1 MRKNSMTKCAVG
13 AMLFGGTLG
22 VAGSANAAFYQFAS
36 LATAGSVSKGGSVT
50 SPYDGFGTAIS
61 SANPESVGSP
71 SGIGGQWAADRY
83 LQAFNAGSS
92 MVVAGGNATFTG
104 GAGAFTTG
112 NLAGNASMRW
122 EFASA
127 QDLTG
132 LTIRLGLTSVGSG
145 GGSLGVKV
153 CSDTAGSASIEGLS
167 NNSITTAGNQT
178 FQFFGNLAGARSLVI
193 TWIPA
198 VTAGNSMTL
207 NAIEYNGVPAP
218 GALALLGAAGL
229 VGARRRRA

>member
-13 AMLFGGTLG
+13 VMLFGGTLG
-22 VAGSANAAFYQFAS
+22 AASSANAAFVQFAS

-50 SPYDGFGTAIS
+50 SPYDGFGTAVS
-61 SANPESVGSP
+61 SANLESVGSP
-71 SGIGGQWAADRY
+71 SGVGGQWAADRY
-83 LQAFNAGSS
+83 LQATNAGSS

-112 NLAGNASMRW
+112 NQPGNASMRW
-122 EFASA
+122 AFASA

-132 LTIRLGLTSVGSG
+132 IIFRLGLTSVQSG
-145 GGSLGVKV
+145 GTLDAKI
-153 CSDTAGSASIEGLS
+153 CSDTAGTVTLGSGLGQ
-167 NNSITTAGNQT
+167 SITTAGNVT
-178 FQFFGNLAGARSLVI
+178 FQFSGNYAGARSVVF
-193 TWIPA
+193 TWTPA

-218 GALALLGAAGL
+218 GALALLGVAGL
-229 VGARRRRA
+229 VGGRRRRA

>member
-13 AMLFGGTLG
+13 VMLFGGTLG
-22 VAGSANAAFYQFAS
+22 AASSANAAFVQFAS

-50 SPYDGFGTAIS
+50 SPYDGFGTAVS
-61 SANPESVGSP
+61 SANLESVGSP
-71 SGIGGQWAADRY
+71 SGVGGQWAADRY
-83 LQAFNAGSS
+83 LQATNAGSS

-122 EFASA
+122 AFASA

-132 LTIRLGLTSVGSG
+132 ITFRLGLTSVGSG
-145 GGSLGVKV
+145 GGSLNVGVY
-153 CSDTAGSASIEGLS
+153 SDTAGTVLISG
-167 NNSITTAGNQT
+167 NSSTITAAGNQT
-178 FQFFGNLAGARSLVI
+178 FQFLDNLAGARSVVI
-193 TWIPA
+193 KWTPA

-218 GALALLGAAGL
+218 GALALLGVAGL
-229 VGARRRRA
+229 VGGRRRRA

>member
-22 VAGSANAAFYQFAS
+22 VASSANAAFVQFAS
-36 LATAGSVSKGGSVT
+36 LATAGSISKGGSVT
-50 SPYDGFGTAIS
+50 SPYDGFGTAVS

-71 SGIGGQWAADRY
+71 SGVGGQWAADRY

-112 NLAGNASMRW
+112 NQAGNASMRW
-122 EFASA
+122 AFASA

-132 LTIRLGLTSVGSG
+132 IIFRLGVTSVGSG
-145 GGSLGVKV
+145 GGTLSAKI
-153 CSDTAGSASIEGLS
+153 CSDTAGTLTLGGGLGQ
-167 NNSITTAGNQT
+167 NITTAGNVT
-178 FQFFGNLAGARSLVI
+178 FQFLGNYAGAQSVVF
-193 TWIPA
+193 TWQPA

-207 NAIEYNGVPAP
+207 NAIQYNGVPAP
-218 GALALLGAAGL
+218 GALALLGAAGMIG
-229 VGARRRRA
+229 VRRRRA

>member
-1 MRKNSMTKCAVG
+1 MEFQMRNKTFISSMVGVAAAV
-13 AMLFGGTLG
+13 A

-36 LATAGSVSKGGSVT
+36 LATAGSISKGGVFGPPT
-50 SPYDGFGTAIS
+50 YDGWGTAVS

-71 SGIGGQWAADRY
+71 SGVGGQWAADRY
-83 LQAFNAGSS
+83 LEATNAGSS
-92 MVVAGGNATFTG
+92 MVVASGNATFTG
-104 GAGAFTTG
+104 SAGTAFTG
-112 NLAGNASMRW
+112 NQPGNASMRW

-132 LTIRLGLTSVGSG
+132 LTIRLGLTSVGVG
-145 GGSLGVKV
+145 GGELSVRVLSATTSL
-153 CSDTAGSASIEGLS
+153 DYYGL
-167 NNSITTAGNQT
+167 SITTTGNKD
-178 FQFFGNLAGARSLVI
+178 FQFFNNLAGARSLVI
-193 TWIPA
+193 TWTPA

-218 GALALLGAAGL
+218 GALALLSVAGL